1 MKKYFLMAAIVLFGI
16 GFMTSCKGDKKATD
30 KTVLKHLPGTWKIVE
45 EVDDD
50 GETSP
55 VLEDIL
61 LTFGKEGENV
71 PEAHG
76 SMSSIAGKF
85 SMKVNGNTMVRNGR
99 WNMEYDSSDPG
110 VFMYCHDDEGR
121 LIKFP
126 DGESYF
132 YIETISASKMK
143 VIVEEFSDEGYI
155 LHRVVE

>member
-1 MKKYFLMAAIVLFGI
+1 MKKYFLMAAIVLFGV

-55 VLEDIL
+55 ILGDIL

-71 PEAHG
+71 PEVHG
-76 SMSSIAGKF
+76 STSSIAGKF
-85 SMKVNGNTMVRNGR
+85 SMKVNGTTMVRNGR
-99 WNMEYDSSDPG
+99 WNMEYDYDDPG
-110 VFMYCHDDEGR
+110 VLMYFHGDDGKIIALNSE
-121 LIKFP
+121 P
-126 DGESYF
+126 YF
-132 YIETISASKMK
+132 YIETISASKMI
-143 VIVEEFSDEGYI
+143 VIVEKFSDEGYI